1 MKLKYKILISILIAL
16 IPMIL
21 LINNLINED
30 MVNKKAMSSFT
41 TNRDQTT
48 TTTNTTT
55 TTTTKTI
62 KTTTK
67 IKTTKKKVSNFNIKY
82 NRNEVIEYAHQ
93 EVINKWGE
101 DHWQAFYS
109 IVIHE
114 SGWNPN
120 NVNKKSGA
128 CGLFQLVPCSKGG
141 SLYKTS
147 WKEQIRIGILYIEGR
162 YKDPNSAW
170 KYWQKH
176 HNY

>member
-1 MKLKYKILISILIAL
+1 MKLKYKILIAILIAL

-41 TNRDQTT
+41 TNIDQTT

-55 TTTTKTI
+55 TTKTK
-62 KTTTK
+62 TTK

-93 EVINKWGE
+93 EVIKKWGE